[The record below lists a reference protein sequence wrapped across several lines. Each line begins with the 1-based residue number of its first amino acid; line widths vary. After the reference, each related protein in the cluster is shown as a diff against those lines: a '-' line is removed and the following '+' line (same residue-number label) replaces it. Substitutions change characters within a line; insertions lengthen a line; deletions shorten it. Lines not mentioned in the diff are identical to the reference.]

1 MDRWYLSHL
10 HSGCALGHAVQWCAL
25 PWHRRILS
33 PCLEMQKIN
42 KIKHICSF
50 SFLIKAKSQALC
62 SRLSGPLIAHNNPLA
77 PPFPNGL
84 SEVFLDRH
92 EVLRFER
99 ENPQKWLGTVV
110 PLGGT

>member
-1 MDRWYLSHL
+1 MDRWYLPHL
-10 HSGCALGHAVQWCAL
+10 HAGHALGHGAQWRTL

-62 SRLSGPLIAHNNPLA
+62 LRLSGPLIAHNTLWLS
-77 PPFPNGL
+77 PFL
-84 SEVFLDRH
+84 MVCLKSFQTDM
-92 EVLRFER
+92 
-99 ENPQKWLGTVV
+99 KS
-110 PLGGT
+110 